1 MKIKKFLASS
11 LKAGIEKMKE
21 EIGPDAVILSTR
33 TTTVND
39 VELVEIVAGIE
50 EPIFSDEQQPTIGD
64 LVRQS
69 FERERQEQEQLENK
83 GTSLTPSSPPSSIET
98 ISHVQ
103 INEQSKIA
111 EDLSILKKHLASIE
125 QSMKYRHAASFSPRS
140 AAIYMKLMGQGIG
153 ENEALRIAGILS
165 AMKSTSSM
173 DSLLQ
178 FARKEILNSITFSKP
193 LEKKGKNI
201 ITFVGPTGSG
211 KTTTIAK
218 LAVVCKI
225 VFQANI
231 LVVSADTIKVG
242 GAEQLQT
249 FTSIAGIP
257 FQTAYSIQ
265 DLRQLI
271 KQEQFRDI
279 ILIDTV
285 GRSHKNSEHLEELS
299 HINDAVNP
307 NSSLLVLPANYSAAT
322 IDSVIQRFTSLG
334 LNGIILS
341 KIDEVDQ
348 IGIVIEALKKHQ
360 LPLTYFTTGQKVPG
374 DLEPATAEMLSQLIL
389 PDSIT
394 IDY

>member
-39 VELVEIVAGIE
+39 VELIEIVAGIE

-64 LVRQS
+64 LVRKS
-69 FERERQEQEQLENK
+69 FERDRQEQEESEKK
-83 GTSLTPSSPPSSIET
+83 GIVLPQTQATNHIETSLT
-98 ISHVQ
+98 HQ
-103 INEQSKIA
+103 IEQSKVID
-111 EDLSILKKHLASIE
+111 DLAVVKKQLASIE
-125 QSMKYRHAASFSPRS
+125 QNIKYRHAASFSPRS
-140 AAIYMKLMGQGIG
+140 AAIYMKLMSQGIG
-153 ENEALRIAGILS
+153 ENESLRIAGILS
-165 AMKSTSSM
+165 SMKSSSSM
-173 DSLLQ
+173 ESLLQ
-178 FARKEILNSITFSKP
+178 LARKELLSSITFSKP
-193 LEKKGKNI
+193 LEKKGHNV

-218 LAVVCKI
+218 LAVMCKI

-257 FQTAYSIQ
+257 FQSVYSIQ
-265 DLRQLI
+265 DLRFLL
-271 KQEQFRDI
+271 KQEQYRDI

-285 GRSHKNSEHLEELS
+285 GRSHKNKEHLEELS
-299 HINDAVNP
+299 NVHYATNP
-307 NSSLLVLPANYSAAT
+307 NNSLLVLPANYSAAT
-322 IDSVIQRFTSLG
+322 IDSIITNFQPLG
-334 LNGIILS
+334 IDGIILS

-348 IGIVIEALKKHQ
+348 LGIVIETLKKHS
-360 LPLTYFTTGQKVPG
+360 LPLAYYTTGQKVPG
-374 DLEPATAEMLSQLIL
+374 DLEPATSELLSQLIL
-389 PDSIT
+389 PDTIT

>member
-39 VELVEIVAGIE
+39 VELIEIVAGIE

-64 LVRQS
+64 LVRKS
-69 FERERQEQEQLENK
+69 FERERQEQEESEKK
-83 GTSLTPSSPPSSIET
+83 GIASSQTQVTNHIETSLT
-98 ISHVQ
+98 HQ
-103 INEQSKIA
+103 MEQSKVID
-111 EDLSILKKHLASIE
+111 DLAVLKKQLASIE
-125 QSMKYRHAASFSPRS
+125 QSIKYRHAASFSPRS
-140 AAIYMKLMGQGIG
+140 AAIYMKLMSQGIG
-153 ENEALRIAGILS
+153 ENESLRIAGILS
-165 AMKSTSSM
+165 SMKSSSSM
-173 DSLLQ
+173 ESLLQ
-178 FARKEILNSITFSKP
+178 LARKELLSSITFSKP
-193 LEKKGKNI
+193 LEKKGHNV

-257 FQTAYSIQ
+257 FQSVYSIQ
-265 DLRQLI
+265 DLRFLL
-271 KQEQFRDI
+271 KQEQYRDI

-285 GRSHKNSEHLEELS
+285 GRSHKNKEHLEELS
-299 HINDAVNP
+299 NVHDATNP

-322 IDSVIQRFTSLG
+322 IDSIITNFQPLG
-334 LNGIILS
+334 IDGVILS

-348 IGIVIEALKKHQ
+348 LGIVIEALKKHS
-360 LPLTYFTTGQKVPG
+360 LPLAYFTTGQKVPG
-374 DLEPATAEMLSQLIL
+374 DLEPATAELLSQLIL
-389 PDSIT
+389 PDTIT